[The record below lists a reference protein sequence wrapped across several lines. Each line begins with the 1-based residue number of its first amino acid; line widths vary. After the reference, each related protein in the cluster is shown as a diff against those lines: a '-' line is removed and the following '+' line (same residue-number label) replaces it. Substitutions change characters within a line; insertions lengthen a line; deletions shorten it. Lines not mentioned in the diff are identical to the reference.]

1 MKNRHNWIT
10 MRKEQVTRGVFSFIT
25 NFSLYF
31 IALSLAIFCIG
42 YVAYIVNLLDKPLGL
57 TDFKDKYYIIIA
69 GSFGIAAKPFIKKL
83 LR

>member
-1 MKNRHNWIT
+1 MRNRHNWIT